1 MDQYKDL
8 ETYLE
13 TQKPSKFTKWI
24 DVIKLDIYEHFAAK
38 AEEQRYKINYPN
50 MYACDMLVFKV
61 HNYAD
66 KCTAKKKITTS
77 DLTSLILFKSLLL
90 EVKKKYP
97 DKFDIEINV
106 IVEKISVLVPEELN
120 NSIKDIDKMI
130 DMLSKKIGVDLSTSG
145 TFTGL
150 ETC

>member
-13 TQKPSKFTKWI
+13 TQKPSKFTKWV
-24 DVIKLDIYEHFAAK
+24 DVIKLDIYEYFAAK
-38 AEEQRYKINYPN
+38 AEEQRYKINYPD
-50 MYACDMLVFKV
+50 MYTCDMLVFKV
-61 HNYAD
+61 HNYVD
-66 KCTAKKKITTS
+66 KCTTKKKITTS

-90 EVKKKYP
+90 EVMNKYP
-97 DKFDIEINV
+97 DKFNIEINV

-130 DMLSKKIGVDLSTSG
+130 DMLSKR
-145 TFTGL
+145 
-150 ETC
+150 